1 MQSTE
6 TCSEPGCS
14 EPIRCRALCN
24 RHYQQRWREAN
35 AEKCREAVRRSKAK
49 NREQVRAYN
58 ARYAAEH
65 PEVARAS
72 YRRNRA
78 KRLTYQA
85 EYREQNREKRRASVA
100 RWDAR
105 NVDRRRATEAL
116 RRAANREHFALKE
129 AARRARKLANGCF
142 DVTAAD
148 VRRLLIRLRGSCAY
162 CSTNLSAGFH
172 LDHVMPIARGG
183 SHSIGNL
190 TAACARCNLTK
201 GALTVMEWRM
211 RQSV

>member
-14 EPIRCRALCN
+14 GTIRCRALCN
-24 RHYQQRWREAN
+24 RHYQKRWREAN

-49 NREQVRAYN
+49 HADRVREYN
-58 ARYAAEH
+58 ARYATEN
-65 PEVARAS
+65 PQVSRNS
-72 YRRNRA
+72 YRRH
-78 KRLTYQA
+78 
-85 EYREQNREKRRASVA
+85 REKRLAYQARYRAENSDKKRAAVA
-100 RWDAR
+100 RWDAA
-105 NVDRRRATEAL
+105 NANRRRAVEAQ

-129 AARRARKLANGCF
+129 SARRARKFANGCYA
-142 DVTAAD
+142 VTAED
-148 VRRLLIRLRGSCAY
+148 VHRILARLNGACTY
-162 CSTNLSAGFH
+162 CRAPLSDGFH

-190 TAACARCNLTK
+190 TAACSRCNLSK

-211 RQSV
+211 RQSR